1 MNMNQNMKHWLLAAL
16 LAMFLSACATTDE
29 TISTEGDG
37 APIDGQAQDGSSGT
51 TGDDSTGG
59 AAATGLYGSDGS
71 DGTAIADDSSRA
83 MNATAMLE
91 QTDGDLADRIIYF
104 EYDSAKLSSES
115 IAILEVHGNFLAT
128 NGEVSVRLE
137 GHSDERGS
145 REYNIALGDR
155 RAQSVRRVLL
165 FQGASSDQIETVS
178 YGEEE
183 PADSGHDEAAWSKNR
198 RVELIYKVN

>member
-1 MNMNQNMKHWLLAAL
+1 MNTSQNIKSWLLAAL

-29 TISTEGDG
+29 STSMTQGDG
-37 APIDGQAQDGSSGT
+37 APLDGQDGSS
-51 TGDDSTGG
+51 TGMTGGDSTDG
-59 AAATGLYGSDGS
+59 AAATGLDGS
-71 DGTAIADDSSRA
+71 ASGDGTAIADDSSS
-83 MNATAMLE
+83 MSATTMLE
-91 QTDGDLADRIIYF
+91 QTDGDLADRTVYF

-115 IAILEVHGNFLAT
+115 IAILEVHGNFLAS

-183 PADSGHDEAAWSKNR
+183 PAVTGHDEAAWSKNR